1 MRLESL
7 FEQADTQQVAQD
19 AHEFEAL
26 CRGLLRQLEMAMRE
40 AYFHPSKV
48 PASVMGD
55 EGRAMP
61 QQQQQ

>member
-1 MRLESL
+1 V
-7 FEQADTQQVAQD
+7 FEQADTQWVAENPRD
-19 AHEFEAL
+19 FETQ
-26 CRGLLRQLEMAMRE
+26 CRDLLRQLELAMRE

>member
-1 MRLESL
+1 
-7 FEQADTQQVAQD
+7 VV
-19 AHEFEAL
+19 
-26 CRGLLRQLEMAMRE
+26 AMRE

-61 QQQQQ
+61 QQQQ